1 MNMKRWLPS
10 LPLTVT
16 IILFWTLMVS
26 QISLAQL
33 LLAIVLG
40 LVIPLFA
47 ARLDREFAT
56 IGSLRLVPRMLRVL
70 AWDVLVSNIEVA
82 RRVLG
87 PERALSP
94 GFIWLPLEI
103 QNVHGIAALTSFI
116 TLTPG
121 TVAAVLSEDRK
132 YLLIHVFNLKD
143 ADALIATIKRRYE
156 TPLREIFP

>member
-1 MNMKRWLPS
+1 MNPGRWMPS

-16 IILFWTLMVS
+16 IMMFWMLMVS
-26 QISLAQL
+26 ELSFAHF
-33 LLAIVLG
+33 LLALVLG

-56 IGSLRLVPRMLRVL
+56 IGNLRLVPRMLRVL
-70 AWDVLVSNIEVA
+70 AWDVVRSNIEVA

-87 PERALSP
+87 PEREITP
-94 GFIWLPLEI
+94 GFVWFPLDI
-103 QNVHGIAALTSFI
+103 HNVHGIAALTSFI

-121 TVAAVLSEDRK
+121 TVAAVLSDDRR

>member
-1 MNMKRWLPS
+1 MSIKRWLPS
-10 LPLTVT
+10 LPLTATV
-16 IILFWTLMVS
+16 IIFWMLMVS
-26 QISLAQL
+26 QVNLAQFV
-33 LLAIVLG
+33 LALVLG

-70 AWDVLVSNIEVA
+70 LWDVLVSNIEVA

-87 PERALSP
+87 PEEAITP
-94 GFIWLPLEI
+94 GFVWLPLDI
-103 QNVHGIAALTSFI
+103 DNLHGITALTSII

-121 TVAAVLSEDRK
+121 TVSAELSDDRK

-143 ADALIATIKRRYE
+143 ADAQIATIKRRYE